1 MRPRPLLFVFAVALL
16 IGLWS
21 PLTALAAV
29 QLTRAELNGGQLR
42 IEGQGAVPNATMT
55 VDGIARGTADSTG
68 RFRIE
73 AANFSSPTC
82 RVTVGDGATS
92 VHVSLTGCTSSTAP
106 PPGTAPTA
114 TPTTAGSTG
123 SISIVPGG
131 GGTGSI
137 TSQPA
142 GINCVIT
149 RGDGAGTC
157 TAFFPAG
164 TVVRLDA
171 RPASDSQFQGWRGL
185 PGCSDPSKITVFA
198 NTNISCQPGFALRV

>member
-1 MRPRPLLFVFAVALL
+1 MRSRPLLVVFAVALL
-16 IGLWS
+16 MSLWP

-29 QLTRAELNGGQLR
+29 QVTRSELSGGKLR

-55 VDGIARGTADSTG
+55 VDGVARGTADSTG

-73 AANFSSPTC
+73 ATNFSSSTC
-82 RVTVGDGATS
+82 LVTVSDGATS
-92 VHVSLTGCTSSTAP
+92 VQASLAGC
-106 PPGTAPTA
+106 
-114 TPTTAGSTG
+114 TPTTAPTPTPTTTGSTG

-131 GGTGSI
+131 GGSGTI

-149 RGDGAGTC
+149 LGNGAGTC
-157 TAFFPAG
+157 SAFFPAG

-171 RPASDSQFQGWRGL
+171 RPADDSRFQGWRGL

-198 NTNISCQPGFALRV
+198 DTNINCQPGFALRF